1 MKTRRVMAMVI
12 VILTVVATLSAGCS
26 PIKKELV
33 GEWSYNQAPTKMTYI
48 FNEDGTM
55 EYNVTLMMAGIGAQ
69 NNKSE
74 GECKAKGKTLIMSG
88 IYIDVE
94 SKEYTYALSEDEKTL
109 TLTRDGD
116 DIVLTKVE

>member
-1 MKTRRVMAMVI
+1 MKTRRVIALAT
-12 VILTVVATLSAGCS
+12 VILMVVATLLAGCS
-26 PIKKELV
+26 PIKKEMV

-48 FNEDGTM
+48 FNKDGTM
-55 EYNVTLMMAGIGAQ
+55 EYIVTLTMAGIGAQ
-69 NNKSE
+69 NKKSE

-88 IYIDVE
+88 IYNDVE
-94 SKEYTYALSEDEKTL
+94 SKEYTYSLSEDKKTL